1 MSISV
6 DRLGQSHPLKHRK
19 TAPHAEFREPTDIFD
34 PADTLGS
41 NLIFCRNAAMG
52 RGSMKSSTLL
62 LVLCAAAAVQ
72 SAQAQDIS
80 AIRAACADDA
90 QKLCAGVQPGG
101 GRIVA
106 CLKQHKDAL
115 SDRCKQAAGLAASS
129 TNGAAPS
136 ANTAPSVGSD
146 NTGAAASAP
155 APTSGSPAASSP
167 AKSTTA
173 SAAKSSHASTVP
185 GTGVATH
192 SDSGAYLRMKQVQII
207 APVVDPSLGNG
218 KDPVNLPVLD
228 LLIPSTWEFKSNV
241 AFNTTSGCIADSFSV
256 SWEAKS
262 ADGASA
268 FQGAPDAS
276 WQYADDPAALHNLT
290 DPNRRQINAQGKPC
304 PVKKPMKAE
313 EYFRQNVF
321 TVFPSGSTVVS
332 VDPFPELNEIARK
345 QLGLAADDSKSGESR
360 TEAIR
365 ARVEFQKDGKAMEDW
380 VALVVVTRTFRQGRG
395 AFYDC
400 HAIDIMALRAEKGKL
415 DASDKL
421 FKVMISS
428 LRPEA
433 KWQAYSNHWI
443 AWRYQVEAKKNAQID
458 AIIAAFQNHVA
469 QTLNEVTANAQQ
481 GSMNSAFAFDQN
493 IRGVQTFRDPTT
505 GNTMELS
512 NMYDH
517 AWLNGT
523 NEYIMSDDPNFNPNG
538 QLNGSWNQLQ
548 VVQPQ
553 P

>member
-1 MSISV
+1 MRRWV
-6 DRLGQSHPLKHRK
+6 
-19 TAPHAEFREPTDIFD
+19 
-34 PADTLGS
+34 
-41 NLIFCRNAAMG
+41 
-52 RGSMKSSTLL
+52 LL
-62 LVLCAAAAVQ
+62 LVVCAAAAQ
-72 SAQAQDIS
+72 SALAQDQLA
-80 AIRAACADDA
+80 AIRAACAEDA
-90 QKLCAGVQPGG
+90 QKLCAEVQPGG

-106 CLKQHKDAL
+106 CLKAHKESL
-115 SDRCKQAAGLAASS
+115 SDRCKKAAGVAANPGSSSAPSAGSALPASETPASESPASAVPTPPSSPAAASNPATKSSYS
-129 TNGAAPS
+129 TGAAPK
-136 ANTAPSVGSD
+136 
-146 NTGAAASAP
+146 AAAG
-155 APTSGSPAASSP
+155 TGSGS
-167 AKSTTA
+167 
-173 SAAKSSHASTVP
+173 
-185 GTGVATH
+185 
-192 SDSGAYLRMKQVQII
+192 YLRMKQVQII

-262 ADGASA
+262 ADGSTA
-268 FQGAPDAS
+268 FQGAPDAG

-313 EYFRQNVF
+313 DYFRQNVF
-321 TVFPSGSTVVS
+321 TVFPNGSTVVS
-332 VDPFPELNEIARK
+332 IDPFPELNEIARK
-345 QLGLAADDSKSGESR
+345 QLGLAADDSKAGESQ

-458 AIIAAFQNHVA
+458 AMIAAFQNHVA

-517 AWLNGT
+517 AWLNGS

>member
-1 MSISV
+1 
-6 DRLGQSHPLKHRK
+6 
-19 TAPHAEFREPTDIFD
+19 
-34 PADTLGS
+34 
-41 NLIFCRNAAMG
+41 
-52 RGSMKSSTLL
+52 MKSSMLL

-72 SAQAQDIS
+72 SAQAQDLS

-115 SDRCKQAAGLAASS
+115 SDRCKQAAGVAAGSANS
-129 TNGAAPS
+129 PAPS
-136 ANTAPSVGSD
+136 AATAPPAGTD
-146 NTGAAASAP
+146 NSGAAASAP
-155 APTSGSPAASSP
+155 VSTSGSSAPANP
-167 AKSTTA
+167 AKSSAA
-173 SAAKSSHASTVP
+173 SASKSSHSSSTAP
-185 GTGVATH
+185 GSGAAAH
-192 SDSGAYLRMKQVQII
+192 PDSGGYLRMKQVQII

-228 LLIPSTWEFKSNV
+228 LLVPSTWEFKSNV

-262 ADGASA
+262 ADGSTA

-290 DPNRRQINAQGKPC
+290 DPSRRQINAQGKPC
-304 PVKKPMKAE
+304 PVKKAMKAE

-345 QLGLAADDSKSGESR
+345 QLGLAGDSKAGESQ

-458 AIIAAFQNHVA
+458 AMIAAFQNHVA

-493 IRGVQTFRDPTT
+493 IRGVQTFRDP
-505 GNTMELS
+505 N
-512 NMYDH
+512 DRKH
-517 AWLNGT
+517 DGT
-523 NEYIMSDDPNFNPNG
+523 E
-538 QLNGSWNQLQ
+538 
-548 VVQPQ
+548 
-553 P
+553 